1 MSTHNH
7 AASGPQARPCYQP
20 PPLPADKIK
29 LAALRTAFPDFAFT
43 ISAMAG
49 RRCWVALRVHGDGP
63 LVQVACA
70 GAIELWRVLRR
81 AGG

>member
-1 MSTHNH
+1 MSMNDH

-20 PPLPADKIK
+20 PPLPAGKVK

-43 ISAMAG
+43 ISTVAG
-49 RRCWVALRVHGDGP
+49 RRCWVARRVRGDGP

-70 GAIELWRVLRR
+70 SVIELWRVLRR
-81 AGG
+81 AGC